1 MTVARLQQIYLY
13 YSYAVLAVLLF
24 ILLKQDDFALY
35 WVLFYP
41 LFCNHAIFDLAD
53 CLKNQKPFY
62 DKFYALMCLPR
73 HFIYLLQWAACC
85 F

>member
-1 MTVARLQQIYLY
+1 MTIARLQQIYLY

-41 LFCNHAIFDLAD
+41 VVS
-53 CLKNQKPFY
+53 
-62 DKFYALMCLPR
+62 
-73 HFIYLLQWAACC
+73 
-85 F
+85 